1 MNYYNEHDPKTA
13 AWLRQLIAAG
23 LIPHGIVTGLG
34 QALRG
39 CSASCRAARGTL
51 DKEPIPLTAICNSV
65 SFSIVRSSR
74 SPACGR
80 HQERE
85 TLHTTRTPSERSG
98 YACENESDLSPV
110 TVFLLSAGDTEN
122 SYLVFFHEMFSRTSL
137 RSTSC
142 THQNKATCYSDPEG
156 QERKRRTSGMNA
168 THQRQPDFSYDSGL
182 CTFQSRTYDGR
193 ESQPFQNRIRHKVEL
208 PCVHSHLFNA
218 QSK

>member
-13 AWLRQLIAAG
+13 AWLRELIGRG
-23 LIPHGIVTGLG
+23 LIPDGVVTGLG

-110 TVFLLSAGDTEN
+110 TVFFCPLAIQRTPIWFSFMKCSHALRYARLPALIRTKP
-122 SYLVFFHEMFSRTSL
+122 LVILT
-137 RSTSC
+137 
-142 THQNKATCYSDPEG
+142 
-156 QERKRRTSGMNA
+156 RKDRKGNA
-168 THQRQPDFSYDSGL
+168 AHP
-182 CTFQSRTYDGR
+182 
-193 ESQPFQNRIRHKVEL
+193 
-208 PCVHSHLFNA
+208 A
-218 QSK
+218 